1 MGRSLLKILLES
13 PDQVDSGKYSYHWE
27 DKNAV
32 AFQITNGDLYS
43 TYSRE
48 TFGKVRGQMHDGI
61 LDNPRYEVLDYDVVK
76 AISQTHGYKG
86 RHGRVWFPEGNKPGM
101 ISFWSYPKTAAELRD
116 IVGKLEAD
124 TGKKIWN
131 QGFGIEVR
139 KGHGFFDEE
148 VVPLEDYK
156 KSKNP
161 DVRVQHQAS
170 PMDKKKTV
178 VPKGM
183 GSEKDVPNARPG
195 ETPAQTRQRTTMN
208 EKVNPLSKLAETLRD
223 VIKESIDSKV
233 EAEVAFDYR
242 GFLTKHSL
250 TVILREEKERVSK
263 APNLFPIPE
272 YLLKHLD
279 VKEGNFSISL
289 DEVLAD
295 AESIDDMT
303 YESLKALIDDN
314 RVRQDY
320 EQFYP
325 KDPFDEVA
333 AVLAAAL
340 NDLVEAK
347 GPNAF
352 NEWYDTGKYDI
363 SNYMDSSLF
372 NLDLQKRKTNERF

>member
-13 PDQVDSGKYSYHWE
+13 PDQVDSGKSSFHWE
-27 DKNAV
+27 DRNAV

-48 TFGKVRGQMHDGI
+48 TFGKSRGQMHDGI

-76 AISQTHGYKG
+76 AISQTHGDKG
-86 RHGRVWFPEGNKPGM
+86 RHGRVWFPDGNKSGM
-101 ISFWSYPKTAAELRD
+101 ISFWTYPKTAAELRD
-116 IVGKLEAD
+116 IIGKLEAE

-139 KGHGFFDEE
+139 TGHGFFDEE
-148 VVPLEDYK
+148 VIPLEDFK

-161 DVRVQHQAS
+161 DVRTQHQAS
-170 PMDKKKTV
+170 PMDKKRGTV
-178 VPKGM
+178 PRGM
-183 GSEKDVPNARPG
+183 GSEKNVKDARPG

-223 VIKESIDSKV
+223 GIKEDINSKV
-233 EAEVAFDYR
+233 EAEAAFDYR
-242 GFLTKHSL
+242 GFLIKHSL
-250 TVILREEKERVSK
+250 TGILREERERVSK
-263 APNLFPIPE
+263 DPSFSPIPE
-272 YLLKHLD
+272 YLLRHVDLKGGSSL
-279 VKEGNFSISL
+279 ISL
-289 DEVLAD
+289 DEVLAGV
-295 AESIDDMT
+295 EEINDMT
-303 YESLKALIDDN
+303 YESLKSLIDDN

-340 NDLVEAK
+340 NGLVEAK